1 LSASLEKVN
10 VEYRKFRERLT
21 ANPEPSVM
29 KIMKVQ
35 RLDTVRLK
43 RKLWRWYSPDH
54 KPNIG
59 AAKVEVVRKSVAP
72 NGLVSSI
79 LTGSTFLGSTFAP
92 IVKWI

>member
-43 RKLWRWYSPDH
+43 RKLWRWY
-54 KPNIG
+54 
-59 AAKVEVVRKSVAP
+59 
-72 NGLVSSI
+72 
-79 LTGSTFLGSTFAP
+79 
-92 IVKWI
+92 